1 MLLNVASDQGQYCL
15 PNFFNLKLPI
25 AIVNLLYHA
34 DQGHLCI

>member
-15 PNFFNLKLPI
+15 ANFFLSKTTLQFL
-25 AIVNLLYHA
+25 IVLYHA